1 MLKNIII
8 AAENFCVHQIR
19 EEHSL
24 SDSLPK
30 TKTLIAYIDI
40 EANDSKKY
48 RVYIATEHGFAQR
61 VSKIYLEEDES
72 DEETLIDMV
81 LELAN
86 LIIGSAKVLAESEGK
101 NPFSI
106 ALQLPE
112 NNSFPTSMEFL
123 FSAFQEKGNKARFVI
138 SIEDGDK
145 KLFYKEYF
153 LIEQLNENKKWSQ
166 FKKSVSLPLI
176 NNKNAVIKFYVWNPD
191 TSNVYIDDLI
201 IRFPIKECPYQV
213 FENLE

>member
-48 RVYIATEHGFAQR
+48 RVYIATEHDFAQR

-81 LELAN
+81 LELTN
-86 LIIGSAKVLAESEGK
+86 LIIGSAKVLAEDEGK
-101 NPFSI
+101 NPFNIST
-106 ALQLPE
+106 P
-112 NNSFPTSMEFL
+112 NF
-123 FSAFQEKGNKARFVI
+123 EKIDIFDFEY
-138 SIEDGDK
+138 EDSK
-145 KLFYKEYF
+145 
-153 LIEQLNENKKWSQ
+153 
-166 FKKSVSLPLI
+166 
-176 NNKNAVIKFYVWNPD
+176 VIKVD
-191 TSNVYIDDLI
+191 KDEI
-201 IRFPIKECPYQV
+201 IVAIKEI
-213 FENLE
+213 